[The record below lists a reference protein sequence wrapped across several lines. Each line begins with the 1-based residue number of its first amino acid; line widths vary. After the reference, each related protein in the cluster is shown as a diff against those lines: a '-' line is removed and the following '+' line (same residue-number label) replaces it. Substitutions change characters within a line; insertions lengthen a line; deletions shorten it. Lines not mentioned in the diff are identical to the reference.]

1 MQKWGQLR
9 ILELELKETCVCMH
23 TESLQSCPL
32 CNPMDCSPPDFS
44 VHGILQARILECIA
58 MPSSRG
64 SFWPR
69 IEPTSPDLQM
79 DSSALAHRGSPKGN
93 TATFNSGITWF
104 IAHNLPTH
112 KAQAVVFGSE
122 ICLRTSVS
130 RKSPWAP
137 TDKLSPASD
146 GTGSQLG
153 GIGSSSKPL
162 STHSVQRPL
171 GVNVSPKKG
180 GLDSI
185 SGSFCSRNVHHPS
198 NFYLK

>member
-1 MQKWGQLR
+1 
-9 ILELELKETCVCMH
+9 
-23 TESLQSCPL
+23 
-32 CNPMDCSPPDFS
+32 
-44 VHGILQARILECIA
+44 
-58 MPSSRG
+58 
-64 SFWPR
+64 
-69 IEPTSPDLQM
+69 M
-79 DSSALAHRGSPKGN
+79 DSSALGHRGSPKGN
-93 TATFNSGITWF
+93 STTFNSGISWF
-104 IAHNLPTH
+104 IAHNSPTH
-112 KAQAVVFGSE
+112 NTGPSIESREQATPRRSQERGILAQAVVFGSE

-146 GTGSQLG
+146 GTGSRLG

-171 GVNVSPKKG
+171 GGNVSPKKG